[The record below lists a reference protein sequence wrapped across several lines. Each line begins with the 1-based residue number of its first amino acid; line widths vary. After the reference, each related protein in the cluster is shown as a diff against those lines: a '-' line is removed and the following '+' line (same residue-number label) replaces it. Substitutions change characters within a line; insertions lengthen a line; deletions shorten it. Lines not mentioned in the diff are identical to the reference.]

1 MSGIDRSFRTC
12 SNEYM
17 MTNGESL
24 SDASKT
30 ALELGVLLR
39 KAAKR
44 LYWQAGVQLNELVSL
59 TTDSNTDSNVDISLY
74 LSRNGNVIDLGHDT
88 AKRLIGQAG
97 VWGYT
102 MLATETALG
111 GKTTTY
117 HTHRDGNARFN
128 GKPYDTFVTGVLR
141 PTGKVENH
149 LPVLKQIPDP
159 EATEATWDFLEK
171 FSNLTPENIV
181 IEQRGALSDR
191 EANQAFGE
199 MGNYINK
206 IARHFKATSEQLNGE
221 TGGGVIYK
229 LSDDIRARLTYKP
242 SGILTRT
249 GRPIYSPH
257 IGLSLEQI
265 NERGI
270 ANGAIIRLSAQQMPG
285 GRRFVD
291 AFRYDNDQAGLPTR
305 ETLQRND
312 TLALLSIMG
321 AITENCDKGRLCK
334 DPYSIKS
341 MQLRALNW
349 MCQPCVELSGEQ
361 QATLHDLFQ
370 PQ

>member
-74 LSRNGNVIDLGHDT
+74 LSRNGNVIDWGHDT
-88 AKRLIGQAG
+88 ANQLIGRAG

-102 MLATETALG
+102 MWAETACG
-111 GKTTTY
+111 NETTTY
-117 HTHRDGNARFN
+117 HTHRDENARFN
-128 GKPYDTFVTGVLR
+128 GKSYGTFVTDVLR

-149 LPVLKQIPDP
+149 LPVLEQIPDP
-159 EATEATWDFLEK
+159 EATEATWDFLKK
-171 FSNLTPENIV
+171 FTNLTPENIV

-191 EANQAFGE
+191 EADQAFGE

-270 ANGAIIRLSAQQMPG
+270 ANGATIGLSAQQMPG
-285 GRRFVD
+285 GRRFVG
-291 AFRYDNDQAGLPTR
+291 AFRYDNDQAGLPKS

-312 TLALLSIMG
+312 TLALLLIMG
-321 AITENCDKGRLCK
+321 AITEDCDKGRLRK
-334 DPYSIKS
+334 DLYSIKN
-341 MQLRALNW
+341 MQLGALNW
-349 MCQPCVELSGEQ
+349 MRQPCVELSGEQ
-361 QATLHDLFQ
+361 QETLHDLFQ